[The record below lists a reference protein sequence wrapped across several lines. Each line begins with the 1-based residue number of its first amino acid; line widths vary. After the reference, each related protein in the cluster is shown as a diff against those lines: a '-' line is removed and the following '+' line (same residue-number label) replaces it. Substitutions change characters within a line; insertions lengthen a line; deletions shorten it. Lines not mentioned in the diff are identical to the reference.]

1 MQGGDEVR
9 WQCLNR
15 DCGQSL
21 VSTANAD
28 ENEAPR
34 CICGSPM
41 RKRVVTSQFQY
52 LDFLRERIVTEEEA
66 GIEKE

>member
-1 MQGGDEVR
+1 MPISDGVH

-15 DCGQSL
+15 DCCRSL
-21 VSTANAD
+21 VSTATTD
-28 ENEAPR
+28 KNEAPR

-41 RKRVVTSQFQY
+41 GKREVTTRFQY
-52 LDFLRERIVTEEEA
+52 LDFLREGIVTEEEA